1 MLIGRIDTLNHA
13 IKIPIPSTSSH
24 LVYNTSAQSP
34 TWVGYDATVMTMGG
48 STSGTNA
55 GSYATT
61 FTLNQGYKWADGTRG
76 VKSISW
82 SIAKR
87 SLTIPTVSG
96 SYTYNGSS
104 QSVTI
109 SGYNSSTMNVT
120 GNTGTNAGSYTASFS
135 LKDTSN
141 NQWTDGT
148 TSAKTAG
155 WSISPAANTLALSPT
170 SVTLGVGNTT
180 ITMSGNYSGSPTI
193 TLSDYAVVGAYYLG
207 SNKISVSSKSNGSCT
222 LTVSTPAGNYT
233 AASKTC
239 SITVKITI
247 SALSSARSSLAAT
260 HVAGWD
266 GYAIFAGGGLYSAV
280 AEAYD
285 HTLTRSTITSLST
298 ARQGVHA
305 ATVNDY
311 AVFAGGYAGG
321 STGITTAV
329 DAYNYNLT
337 RSTPTALSDKKS
349 AAAATY
355 VGSTGPSS
363 GTYAL
368 FAGGYTGGGMTS
380 SVNAYNKSLTRSVAS
395 SGLSSA
401 RACIAGANT
410 NSNYALFAGG
420 NTSLT
425 TAGLSAVVDAYNESL
440 TRTVP
445 SALSKA
451 REYIAGANNGL
462 YAIFA
467 GGSVG
472 GTAQT
477 TVDSYNSSLTRST
490 LTSLN
495 YARSGHA
502 GCSNVGGNYALFGG
516 GASGNYAEG
525 YNNSGTRSQY
535 SMTNGTRYRLA
546 AAPAGDFLI
555 FGGGRGQGSSG
566 TDTNATNAYDETY
579 FKEIHS

>member
-1 MLIGRIDTLNHA
+1 
-13 IKIPIPSTSSH
+13 
-24 LVYNTSAQSP
+24 
-34 TWVGYDATVMTMGG
+34 
-48 STSGTNA
+48 
-55 GSYATT
+55 
-61 FTLNQGYKWADGTRG
+61 
-76 VKSISW
+76 
-82 SIAKR
+82 
-87 SLTIPTVSG
+87 
-96 SYTYNGSS
+96 
-104 QSVTI
+104 
-109 SGYNSSTMNVT
+109 
-120 GNTGTNAGSYTASFS
+120 
-135 LKDTSN
+135 
-141 NQWTDGT
+141 
-148 TSAKTAG
+148 
-155 WSISPAANTLALSPT
+155 
-170 SVTLGVGNTT
+170 
-180 ITMSGNYSGSPTI
+180 MSGNYSGSPTI
-193 TLSDYAVVGAYYLG
+193 TLSDYTVVSAYYLG

-247 SALSSARSSLAAT
+247 SALSSARDYLAAT

-266 GYAIFAGGGLYSAV
+266 GYAIFAGGGPLYSAV

-285 HTLTRSTITSLST
+285 HTLTRSTITSLAT
-298 ARQGVHA
+298 ARQGLLA
-305 ATVNDY
+305 TTVNDY
-311 AVFAGGYAGG
+311 AVFAGGGVSG
-321 STGITTAV
+321 GITTAV

-380 SVNAYNKSLTRSVAS
+380 SVNAYNKSLTRSVTS

-401 RACIAGANT
+401 RARIAGANT

-477 TVDSYNSSLTRST
+477 NVDSYNYSLTRST

-495 YARSGHA
+495 YARASHA
-502 GCSNVGGNYALFGG
+502 GCSDVGGNYALFGG
-516 GASGNYAEG
+516 GASANYAEG

-535 SMTNGTRYRLA
+535 SMTNGTRYSLA

-566 TDTNATNAYDETY
+566 RETNATNAYDETY